1 MKKISLSYYDGNDGK
16 GCEYDVYEN
25 GEVTIYFMLN
35 GVAITDVDVNLEC
48 LGCSTIEQLV
58 VDLLN
63 FGYKLLKGE
72 GIMKKKIN
80 LSYFDGSEG
89 CEYDIYNDGEVTI
102 YVTSNGE
109 LESEVDV
116 DLKSLGC
123 DTIEQLVVQLLND
136 GYKLNI

>member
-1 MKKISLSYYDGNDGK
+1 MKNKINLSYYGNDGK
-16 GCEYDVYEN
+16 GCEYDIYEN

-35 GVAITDVDVNLEC
+35 GIEISDVDVDLEC

-72 GIMKKKIN
+72 GIMKKKIS
-80 LSYFDGSEG
+80 LSCYDGSEG
-89 CEYDIYNDGEVTI
+89 SEYDIYSDGEVTV

-109 LESEVDV
+109 LDSEVDV
-116 DLKSLGC
+116 NLESLGC
-123 DTIEQLVVQLLND
+123 DTVEQLVVQLLND